1 MAKRSQFRASA
12 VQQVVMLAMVVDAEG
27 GWLLRAKSGCE
38 NIVTARTEYPMNLCK
53 LLVIND

>member
-1 MAKRSQFRASA
+1 
-12 VQQVVMLAMVVDAEG
+12 MLAMVVDAEG
-27 GWLLRAKSGCE
+27 GWLLRAKSACE